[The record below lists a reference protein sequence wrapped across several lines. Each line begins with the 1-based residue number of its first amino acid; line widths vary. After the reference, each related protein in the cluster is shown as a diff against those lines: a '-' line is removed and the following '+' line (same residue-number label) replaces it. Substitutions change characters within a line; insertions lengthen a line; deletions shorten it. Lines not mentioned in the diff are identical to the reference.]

1 MTMEALG
8 MTDCDFR
15 AAERFFDEVVGR
27 RRFDEWCGVTGEEAE
42 TAEDCDDGNE

>member
-1 MTMEALG
+1 MEALG
-8 MTDCDFR
+8 MTDADFR
-15 AAERFFDEVVGR
+15 NAERFCEAVVDG